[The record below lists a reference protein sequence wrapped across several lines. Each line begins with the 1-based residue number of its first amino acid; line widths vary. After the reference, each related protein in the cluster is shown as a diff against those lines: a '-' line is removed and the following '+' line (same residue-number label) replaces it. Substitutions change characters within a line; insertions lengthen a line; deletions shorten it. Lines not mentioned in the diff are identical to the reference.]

1 MLLVWKYGSSPV
13 KDVLSDGREESKIQS
28 TPSYLLPP
36 CNLLSYRKKK
46 CIPVSVK
53 APGISAVLIQVTF
66 SSQLLPFLFFCFSPS
81 HSSLI
86 ITIGHF
92 YCYVQQKKKK
102 KSYLPLH
109 YQGDSGG
116 PLTCRQQSGQ
126 WFIAGV
132 TSWGHGCGRMGFP
145 GVYTRVTSVR
155 KWISTYIPF
164 WRGKKKK
171 TALPLRKCQTAWVP
185 WVTPG
190 HCTVQGLKSF

>member
-1 MLLVWKYGSSPV
+1 MAAVLWRMFYLMGERSLKYRAPLLTCSLLAIFLATEKKMHSCLG
-13 KDVLSDGREESKIQS
+13 QS
-28 TPSYLLPP
+28 TRHLSSTDPSDILLATAAFP
-36 CNLLSYRKKK
+36 
-46 CIPVSVK
+46 
-53 APGISAVLIQVTF
+53 
-66 SSQLLPFLFFCFSPS
+66 FFCFSPS

-92 YCYVQQKKKK
+92 YCYVQQKKKKK

-164 WRGKKKK
+164 WRGKKK